1 MSKII
6 EEINDARSTI
16 VDWVPLA
23 NRDYRYTFNIK
34 AFVLIVRVVGFF
46 IILLGIW
53 TYFTIGL
60 PRSSWHE
67 MVVMS
72 SVQTSTV
79 CTSNS
84 QENTKT
90 YAHRYI
96 YVVDGK
102 PYQTKS
108 KYCDSLSS
116 DTKILYN
123 PSAPQESVLAGVDSQ
138 AGGLFLVIVGVVT
151 ILFGVVAN
159 RVVGQKTSE

>member
-1 MSKII
+1 
-6 EEINDARSTI
+6 
-16 VDWVPLA
+16 
-23 NRDYRYTFNIK
+23 
-34 AFVLIVRVVGFF
+34 
-46 IILLGIW
+46 
-53 TYFTIGL
+53 
-60 PRSSWHE
+60 
-67 MVVMS
+67 MVVTS

-123 PSAPQESVLAGVDSQ
+123 PSAPQESVLAGVDSR